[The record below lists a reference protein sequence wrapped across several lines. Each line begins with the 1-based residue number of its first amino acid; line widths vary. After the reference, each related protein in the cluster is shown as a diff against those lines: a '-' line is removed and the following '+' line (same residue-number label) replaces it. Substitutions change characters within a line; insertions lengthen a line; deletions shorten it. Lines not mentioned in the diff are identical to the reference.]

1 MTRYRLLVVTLAV
14 SLLNAGALMAANDN
28 LQPTKRYAITD
39 HGAIDDGKT
48 SNTKAIQAVIDRAA
62 AEGGGVIV
70 VPKGTFLTGAIF
82 LKQGVNLQIE
92 KDGVLKGT
100 TDPNEYQVVRTRWEG
115 AETDRRAAL
124 LSAID
129 LTGVEVTG
137 EGTIDGSG
145 DEWIRLF
152 NEQKAQKGLPPNAKM
167 PVPGPGR
174 PKLICFQNCRKVR
187 ISNLSLLNSAS
198 WGLHILYSEDVVVE
212 KIKSR
217 AAHNIPNSDG
227 IDVDSSR
234 RVLISQCDIDSNDDC
249 ISLKAGRDADG
260 LRVNK
265 PSEDIIVEKCR
276 FGYGHGGVAIGSET
290 SGSIRN
296 VQVLDCTASD
306 DNWAPIR
313 FKSTASRGGVVE
325 NIIYKNIEMHNVRR
339 AFEFNLL
346 YSAANAGNPPAPV
359 LVVIKNVQLINIS
372 GDAKNAGIMYG
383 LPDSPIR
390 DVKFENCKISAQK
403 GLEVQNVKDVDFS
416 GLDLTVK
423 DGKSI
428 ILKNAKPEVTKQPDT
443 PVATQGLQTN

>member
-1 MTRYRLLVVTLAV
+1 MTRYKLLIVALAV
-14 SLLNAGALMAANDN
+14 SLLNAGTLMTADDN
-28 LQPTKRYAITD
+28 APPAKRYVITD
-39 HGAIDDGKT
+39 HGAIGNGKT
-48 SNTKAIQAVIDRAA
+48 LNTQAIQAIIDSSATD
-62 AEGGGVIV
+62 GGGVIV

-92 KDGVLKGT
+92 KDGMLKGT
-100 TDPNEYQVVRTRWEG
+100 TDPNEYPVVKTRWEG

-124 LSAID
+124 LNAID
-129 LTGVEVTG
+129 LNGVEVTG

-145 DEWIRLF
+145 EEWVRLF
-152 NEQKAQKGLPPNAKM
+152 NELNSQKGIQPQSKP
-167 PVPGPGR
+167 PVPRPGR

-212 KIKSR
+212 NLKSR

-296 VQVLDCTASD
+296 VEVRDCSASD

-346 YSAANAGNPPAPV
+346 YSAANAGNPPAKV
-359 LVVIKNVQLINIS
+359 LVEIRNVQLINVS
-372 GDAKNAGIMYG
+372 GDAKSAGIMYG

-390 DVKFENCKISAQK
+390 DVKFENCKITADK
-403 GLEVQNVKDVDFS
+403 GLEVQNIKDVDFS
-416 GLDLTVK
+416 GLAITVK
-423 DGKSI
+423 KGEPI
-428 ILKNAKPEVTKQPDT
+428 IRKDAKPINAKQ
-443 PVATQGLQTN
+443 

>member
-1 MTRYRLLVVTLAV
+1 MSKNKNIFLIFATLINCAGMALGADNAQQAKRYVVTDSGAV
-14 SLLNAGALMAANDN
+14 GDANTLNT
-28 LQPTKRYAITD
+28 Q
-39 HGAIDDGKT
+39 
-48 SNTKAIQAVIDRAA
+48 AIQALIDRTSS
-62 AEGGGVIV
+62 EGGGVVV

-100 TDPNEYQVVRTRWEG
+100 AQQSDYPPVKTRWEG
-115 AETDRRAAL
+115 AETQRSAAL

-129 LTGVEVTG
+129 LSGVEVTG

-152 NEQKAQKGLPPNAKM
+152 NEEKAKKGLSPNARM
-167 PVPGPGR
+167 SVPPPGR
-174 PKLICFQNCRKVR
+174 PKLICFQNCHKVR
-187 ISNLSLLNSAS
+187 IAGVSLLNPAS
-198 WGLHILYSEDVVVE
+198 WGLHILYSEEVVAE
-212 KIKSR
+212 NLNSR

-234 RVLISQCDIDSNDDC
+234 NVRISSCDIDSNDDC

-260 LRVNK
+260 LRINK
-265 PSEDIIVEKCR
+265 PSENIMVEKCR
-276 FGYGHGGVAIGSET
+276 FGFGHAGVAIGSET

-296 VQVLDCTASD
+296 VEVRDCTASD
-306 DNWAPIR
+306 GNQAPIR

-346 YSAANAGNPPAPV
+346 YGGSNSNNPPAPV
-359 LVVIKNVQLINIS
+359 LVVIRNVQLINIT
-372 GDAKNAGIMYG
+372 GDAQNAGIMYG
-383 LPDSPIR
+383 LPDSPIK
-390 DVKFENCKISAQK
+390 DVKFENCKVSAQK

-423 DGKSI
+423 EGEPI
-428 ILKNAKPEVTKQPDT
+428 IFKDAKPQETKQPAT
-443 PVATQGLQTN
+443 PVSTQGAQTN